1 MNENETNELNERRK
15 GSGMNATMERTRE
28 MKEAW
33 MEEHQGGWCDGTPA
47 AEGLYKGA
55 KVINVFVGLGMR
67 RRKFQSQEIEEV
79 DLVVVRLGWRD
90 GAGEPYRYETGPM
103 KISSSPRSALC
114 RFLRELLGREVRGI
128 VRPEGLRKL
137 KGMPCQVTVGERRRV
152 ISVVRAW

>member
-1 MNENETNELNERRK
+1 
-15 GSGMNATMERTRE
+15 MNAMMERER
-28 MKEAW
+28 KEAW

-90 GAGEPYRYETGPM
+90 RAGEPYRYETGPM
-103 KISSSPRSALC
+103 KISSSPRSALAK
-114 RFLRELLGREVRGI
+114 FLRELLGREVRGS
-128 VRPEGLRKL
+128 VSPERLRSL
-137 KGMPCQVTVGERRRV
+137 KGMPCRVTVGERRRV
-152 ISVVRAW
+152 ISVVRAG